1 MSQLAE
7 KIALDAIDRK
17 LVALL
22 VDDARMTYQEL
33 GRAVRLSANTT
44 ADRVRRL
51 HSSGVIRGYHAAI
64 DHRAVGRPLNLISEL
79 RLREG
84 YDNAEFDRNLAAIPQ
99 IVEAFRTTGEYDYQ
113 IRLACTGTD
122 EFEHILAIL
131 KGEHGVR
138 EVRTR
143 LLLHDIPMPAARIL
157 DPPAGPKGLS
167 S

>member
-1 MSQLAE
+1 MSYSVE
-7 KIALDAIDRK
+7 KIAMDAIDRK

-44 ADRVRRL
+44 ADRARRL
-51 HSSGVIRGYHAAI
+51 RSSGVIRGYHAAI
-64 DHRAVGRPLNLISEL
+64 DHRVIGRPLMLISDL

-84 YDNAEFDRNLAAIPQ
+84 YDNAAFHRNLATIPQ
-99 IVEAFRTTGEYDYQ
+99 IVEAFRMTGEYDYQ

-122 EFEHILAIL
+122 EFEQILSTL

-157 DPPAGPKGLS
+157 DPAARSKG
-167 S
+167 

>member
-1 MSQLAE
+1 M
-7 KIALDAIDRK
+7 DAIDRQ

-22 VDDARMTYQEL
+22 LDDARMTYQEL
-33 GRAVRLSANTT
+33 GRGVRLSANTT

-51 HSSGVIRGYHAAI
+51 RASGVIQGYHAELDYRTI
-64 DHRAVGRPLNLISEL
+64 GRPLNLISDL

-84 YDNAEFDRNLAAIPQ
+84 FNNDEFHRNLATIPQ
-99 IVEAFRTTGEYDYQ
+99 IIEAFRMTGEYDYQ

-122 EFEHILAIL
+122 EFEHILGIL
-131 KGEHGVR
+131 KFEHGVR

-157 DPPAGPKGLS
+157 DLPTMRQ
-167 S
+167 